1 MRPGTIWK
9 QRKLLNDLIG
19 WLQGQELAVGD
30 LSMAQA
36 DRFMADR
43 RAAGVRR
50 LKTRKALGPILDHLR
65 GLGLVPV
72 AEASVPGG
80 PVAEVLNR
88 YQQFLIA
95 ERGLVPVM
103 AFRYCDCLRPFLDR
117 RLSADGLDL
126 GSLTAGDV
134 TSFVVKFL
142 PESEWRGSEAD
153 DDGAAVVPWLSACA
167 GRDGTRARLGC
178 ANRPAP
184 PVGGVTQGA

>member
-1 MRPGTIWK
+1 MVIDQKKRRGKNPVTDLSKGFEEELRRRGYRPGTIWK

-19 WLQGQELAVGD
+19 WLQGQELAMGD
-30 LSMAQA
+30 LCVAQV

-72 AEASVPGG
+72 AEAPVLGG

-88 YQQFLIA
+88 YQQFLTA
-95 ERGLVPVM
+95 ERGLVPM
-103 AFRYCDCLRPFLDR
+103 TAFRYCDCLRPFLDR
-117 RLSADGLDL
+117 RLSGDGLDL

-134 TSFVVKFL
+134 TPSWSSF
-142 PESEWRGSEAD
+142 
-153 DDGAAVVPWLSACA
+153 
-167 GRDGTRARLGC
+167 AR
-178 ANRPAP
+178 
-184 PVGGVTQGA
+184 V